1 MVFCLLVTV
10 GLLVFL
16 PDKQKVTNDTQE
28 KIGTIQNDLQGILDK
43 CDDIISLSKNAE
55 LVTRIE
61 ELTRENVVL
70 RQEVENLKAQLKAA
84 SWYKEAEDIQG
95 RFKQ

>member
-1 MVFCLLVTV
+1 MLLNYKLDFQHKK
-10 GLLVFL
+10 LL
-16 PDKQKVTNDTQE
+16 DITQHTQQ
-28 KIGTIQNDLQGILDK
+28 KIGTIQNDLQGTLVK

-55 LVTRIE
+55 LVTKAE

-70 RQEVENLKAQLKAA
+70 RQEVENLKAQLQAT
-84 SWYKEAEDIQG
+84 SWYKESEAIQG